1 MPENEGDNMLEFKVL
16 VVDDEEEFRE
26 LTVKRLKKR
35 GLEAEAAPSGEEA
48 LETLAKDLTVDVV
61 LLDVKMPGI
70 DGIETLRQIRA
81 QHPLIE
87 VILLT
92 GHASVDSGIEG
103 MKLGAFDYLMK
114 PIEMEPLLEN
124 LQEAYEKKRKHQ
136 QKIEDAQ
143 VKKFMSMP

>member
-35 GLEAEAAPSGEEA
+35 GLDAEAAPSGEEA
-48 LETLAKDLTVDVV
+48 LETLAKDKTVDVV